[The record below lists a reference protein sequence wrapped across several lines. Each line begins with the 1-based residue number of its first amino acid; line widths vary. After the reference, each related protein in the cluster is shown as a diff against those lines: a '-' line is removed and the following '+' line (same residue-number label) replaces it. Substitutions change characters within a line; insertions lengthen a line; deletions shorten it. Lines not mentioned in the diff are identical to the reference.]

1 MKKIEPVLAAFSDL
15 AWGPPLLVL
24 LIGGGV
30 FFLIYSRFLPFR
42 YLGMAIDVLRGKQD
56 GPSEGQIKPYEA
68 LSTAIAATVGMG
80 NISGVAVAI
89 AMGGPGAIFW
99 MWVAAV
105 IGMATEFFTAAL
117 AVMYRGK
124 DAQGGTLGG
133 PMYVIEVGLGKKWR
147 PLAVFFS
154 LAGMVGALP
163 LFQANQLTQSLH
175 ALFLNRLGFAENDFS
190 HAITGVLMAAGVGA
204 VILGG
209 ISRIGSVAGKLVPV
223 MVGVYGL
230 AVLAILCFHLPDI
243 PAAFQMIFSDAF
255 TGDAVMGGSV
265 GSLIVMGIRR
275 AAFSNEAG
283 IGTTA
288 IAHGAARTN
297 EPIRE
302 GLIAMLGPAIDTLV
316 VCTCTALAIIVTGAF
331 RQQHLSGIALTAS
344 AFEGTL
350 GTMGWISLGFS
361 VAVFALTTMFSMSFY
376 GVTCCVYLFGPK
388 SRRIYLGFYLGSI
401 LFGAVASMQAVIN
414 LIDGMYALMA
424 FPTMISAL
432 LLAPKVMERARVY
445 FGQKN

>member
-42 YLGMAIDVLRGKQD
+42 YLGLAINVLRGKHE

-99 MWVAAV
+99 MWVSALL
-105 IGMATEFFTAAL
+105 GMATEFFTAAL

-124 DAQGGTLGG
+124 DAHGGTLGG

-163 LFQANQLTQSLH
+163 LFQANQLTQTLND
-175 ALFLNRLGFAENDFS
+175 LFLAR
-190 HAITGVLMAAGVGA
+190 AGVVPGLFTPWIIGGA
-204 VILGG
+204 LAVLVAAVVLGG
-209 ISRIGSVAGKLVPV
+209 IERIGAVAGKLVPA
-223 MVGVYGL
+223 MVALYGL
-230 AVLAILCFHLPDI
+230 AVMAILAIHWADI
-243 PAAFQMIFSDAF
+243 GAAFGLIFTDAF
-255 TGDAVMGGSV
+255 TGNAVMGGSL

-331 RQQHLSGIALTAS
+331 RQQQLSGIALTAS

-350 GTMGWISLGFS
+350 GQPGLWALGIS
-361 VAVFALTTMFSMSFY
+361 VAIFALTTMFSMSFY

-388 SRRIYLGFYLGSI
+388 SRRVYQGFYLGSI